1 MLIDTHI
8 VHEQDR
14 QYAIELRAAL
24 IQQVRAIEQQR
35 AGLLQQIA
43 ILERRYNLEKKA
55 GNGNGNNQSAGG

>member
-1 MLIDTHI
+1 MLPDIATI
-8 VHEQDR
+8 TAQDR
-14 QYAIELRAAL
+14 RYAIELRAAL

-55 GNGNGNNQSAGG
+55 GNGNEISKAA